1 MLPLT
6 SGLFILNFLKFTLIK
21 QTQLMNF
28 PPQQTVPKPSWRF
41 PRWLSGKE
49 FIWQGRRHWFH
60 PWVGKI
66 PWSRERNWLQ
76 YPCLENSMDRG
87 AWRATVHGVTKSMA
101 RLKTFLFILK
111 LTGPHALPLVQT
123 PELRI
128 SFTFF
133 VVAVFLLLKWPFI
146 IQEVLTCKTVSTPTQ
161 PWIIHL

>member
-1 MLPLT
+1 
-6 SGLFILNFLKFTLIK
+6 
-21 QTQLMNF
+21 MNF
-28 PPQQTVPKPSWRF
+28 PPQQTIPKPSWGL

-49 FIWQGRRHWFH
+49 FIWQGRRHQFH

-66 PWSRERNWLQ
+66 PLGREWNRLQ

-87 AWRATVHGVTKSMA
+87 AWRATVQGVAKSQT

-123 PELRI
+123 PELSELSI

-146 IQEVLTCKTVSTPTQ
+146 TQEVLTCKTVSTPTQ